1 MTAIKRV
8 VDLIVFRVEKLV
20 LIERLSFPPGL
31 AFPGGH
37 IEVGERPIETAKREL
52 TEETGLHA
60 LSIRYIGRAAGKKR
74 DPRGP
79 SVSRIYRIVATGK
92 IRNEKGKTRVYL
104 FTPEEALLLPIERFA
119 FDHGKL
125 LHRYVCAKQ

>member
-1 MTAIKRV
+1 MIKMKRV
-8 VDLIVFRVEKLV
+8 VDLIVFRGEKIV

-37 IEVGERPIETAKREL
+37 IETGERPIDTARREL
-52 TEETGLHA
+52 MEETGLSTE
-60 LSIRYIGRAAGKKR
+60 SIRYIGRAAGKKR

-79 SVSRIYRIVATGK
+79 SVSRIYRITATGK
-92 IRNEKGKTRVYL
+92 LRNEKGKTRVHL

-125 LHRYVCAKQ
+125 LRRHVRVSQ